1 MRFNS
6 KYARDLCALSH
17 LLTLGKIKYKNKAVK
32 GSILQTRPQ
41 KGQGVPSS
49 SWGGEKVCWCYSV
62 LVTESFCRSWLNKP
76 RFSLPPSA
84 LFLLV
89 PFFPYLKHIIIQAT
103 ESLAQSSGEPDVLCV
118 QRGTA
123 GLAKSVCGSLILI
136 PPSLFLPSPS
146 YCYTENFLYVI
157 LKLTCKS
164 AALKPCY

>member
-1 MRFNS
+1 M
-6 KYARDLCALSH
+6 
-17 LLTLGKIKYKNKAVK
+17 K
-32 GSILQTRPQ
+32 GSILQTQPQ

-62 LVTESFCRSWLNKP
+62 LVTKCFCHSWLNKP
-76 RFSLPPSA
+76 RFSLPLPSSSLSLLPLSQPHHYPGQGEA
-84 LFLLV
+84 LL
-89 PFFPYLKHIIIQAT
+89 
-103 ESLAQSSGEPDVLCV
+103 SLAQSLGEPAVLCV

-136 PPSLFLPSPS
+136 PPRLFLPSPS
-146 YCYTENFLYVI
+146 YCYTKNFLYVI